1 MKENF
6 DHLAPPE
13 KKMKPSERITLI
25 SFLLGLVVCAGVWF
39 FFPDAPWWAYIVIV
53 IGSLLAGSG
62 AIEGAARDKV
72 ARQVL
77 DQ

>member
-6 DHLAPPE
+6 DHLSPPE
-13 KKMKPSERITLI
+13 AKMKPSERIALT
-25 SFLLGLVVCAGVWF
+25 SFLAGLVLCAGVWF
-39 FFPDAPWWAYIVIV
+39 FFPSAPWWLYVAIVV
-53 IGSLLAGSG
+53 GALLAGSG
-62 AIEGAARDKV
+62 MIEGAARDKV